1 MAINNDLIII
11 LKICETCILMEL
23 NQAKKEYN
31 KVNYMKAAH
40 LLNALDYFI
49 NENQKFYEEKI
60 DPILYDKEK
69 EKQNEKITKNI

>member
-1 MAINNDLIII
+1 MAINNDIIII

-23 NQAKKEYN
+23 NIAQKEYN
-31 KVNYMKAAH
+31 KTNYMKAAH
-40 LLNALDYFI
+40 LLNALDYFL

-69 EKQNEKITKNI
+69 ENENKTI